1 MKELIEKKIF
11 EIVTAC
17 RQARIEIGLHD
28 LEPEGR
34 NKVIDEMLH
43 RAIIKANELEAALK
57 PRTIES
63 APKNGAWFL
72 AWKGL
77 WVIVAWDNSL
87 EEFIDDDYEAQR
99 SLTHW
104 LPLPSDGGEE

>member
-1 MKELIEKKIF
+1 MKEFENLEERIRDAMSDIES
-11 EIVTAC
+11 EYSTTSNPDPA
-17 RQARIEIGLHD
+17 
-28 LEPEGR
+28 
-34 NKVIDEMLH
+34 
-43 RAIIKANELEAALK
+43 KALREAWEAYKAALSLRPIEEA
-57 PRTIES
+57 PRDGT
-63 APKNGAWFL
+63 WFL

-104 LPLPSDGGEE
+104 LPLPSMDGGEK